1 MAYKLVEYRG
11 EPRLKT
17 SSKKVTLPGRKQVF
31 RARNAAG
38 GFYADLIG
46 LFEESPDALEREF
59 RPTPRSVQPMLERV
73 FVDGHRVGVRPPLSE
88 TRERFLEAFARLESS
103 LQGYRPSRRLP
114 GASQRRAQR
123 ASDQRKASRRPPLVP
138 NDFVLMP
145 AGSAAYGL
153 MTAQTEWRLIYRDPV
168 APCSHVPARPPRILR
183 EFRCC

>member
-46 LFEESPDALEREF
+46 LFEESPGALEREF

-73 FVDGHRVGVRPPLSE
+73 FVDGVRVGVRPPLSE
-88 TRERFLEAFARLESS
+88 ARERFLEAFARLEPR
-103 LQGYRPSRRLP
+103 YKDIDRPADFP
-114 GASQRRAQR
+114 
-123 ASDQRKASRRPPLVP
+123 VP
-138 NDFVLMP
+138 RSKRF
-145 AGSAAYGL
+145 
-153 MTAQTEWRLIYRDPV
+153 
-168 APCSHVPARPPRILR
+168 
-183 EFRCC
+183 